1 MRVELD
7 GAPVRL
13 TVEAR
18 YEAGTRR
25 EPADLDIDVAAV
37 QYPAV
42 YRLYTGEYV
51 GELYADALEIPDEVY
66 LELIELAYNTY
77 AR

>member
-18 YEAGTRR
+18 YEAGSRR
-25 EPADLDIDVAAV
+25 EPSYLEIDVAAV
-37 QYPAV
+37 QYPAA
-42 YRLYTGEYV
+42 YRLDTGEYE

-77 AR
+77 IR